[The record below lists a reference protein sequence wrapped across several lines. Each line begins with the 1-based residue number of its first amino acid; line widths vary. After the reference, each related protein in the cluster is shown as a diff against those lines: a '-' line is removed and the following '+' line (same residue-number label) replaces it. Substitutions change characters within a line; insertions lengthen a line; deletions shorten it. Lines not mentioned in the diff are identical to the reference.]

1 MPINNN
7 LFGVFKSFK
16 LGGIKVVA
24 TNMSRNRNMAAS
36 PVNYVQ
42 GTPKARVLDIGQ
54 VSETL
59 TINAPLFIGTGSTVD
74 GRYIANKKI
83 EEILS
88 PTTATLPLLT
98 SATFT
103 IGAEQSS
110 VSLNLESDGDP
121 NNLTAFEIL
130 NSEVEELNPALGPTR
145 LAKFYDFR
153 VQIGSRKYFMR
164 NATLNVTAQTD
175 KVYFFIPGDWNDFR
189 GWGTTTTALDLN
201 DPATY
206 EATGIGSTQL
216 RIAGTAVTYQPGTQF
231 PFMGISTIQITGS
244 GQAAVLMQDL
254 DADDAFISANE
265 SINLSLQ
272 PGTSDLD
279 LQDPGYVRYVDAGF
293 KIEIYDPA
301 WKDDINNTSGFGWTS
316 FLTPSLSLSEAVV
329 NTSNFSLTSGLLT
342 VDFGFVCWVR

>member
-164 NATLNVTAQTD
+164 NAN
-175 KVYFFIPGDWNDFR
+175 IH
-189 GWGTTTTALDLN
+189 
-201 DPATY
+201 
-206 EATGIGSTQL
+206 
-216 RIAGTAVTYQPGTQF
+216 
-231 PFMGISTIQITGS
+231 
-244 GQAAVLMQDL
+244 
-254 DADDAFISANE
+254 
-265 SINLSLQ
+265 
-272 PGTSDLD
+272 
-279 LQDPGYVRYVDAGF
+279 
-293 KIEIYDPA
+293 
-301 WKDDINNTSGFGWTS
+301 
-316 FLTPSLSLSEAVV
+316 
-329 NTSNFSLTSGLLT
+329 
-342 VDFGFVCWVR
+342 